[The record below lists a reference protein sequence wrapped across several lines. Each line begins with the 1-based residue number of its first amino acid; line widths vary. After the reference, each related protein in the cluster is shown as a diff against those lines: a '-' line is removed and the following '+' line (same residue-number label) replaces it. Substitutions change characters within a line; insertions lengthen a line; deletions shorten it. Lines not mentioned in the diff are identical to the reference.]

1 MLIRNKL
8 LATVLVAPLV
18 FSTGQLQA
26 LTVDKDCSYTDT
38 TVSETAGTITATR
51 NYKSATADYSENHRV
66 CVVKFDANIDGKWRK
81 AHANYIFGPNLSQ
94 NDACEKAKEKA
105 KVRVLEQHALV
116 VINSNTQNKC
126 VEVLRSKPKV
136 VYVDRPVYVEKKV
149 YVNRPVV
156 KKVYVNRPAV
166 QYNSQPRVMGNVVGP
181 AQCYVDCVRGNCSC
195 YDALIRKKNRGLLG
209 FSNNELMGL
218 FNFGQL
224 IYGQYSMRN

>member
-8 LATVLVAPLV
+8 LATALAVPLV
-18 FSTGQLQA
+18 FSIGPLQA
-26 LTVDKDCSYTDT
+26 LTADKNCDYTDT
-38 TVSETAGTITATR
+38 TVSKTAGTITATR

-66 CVVKFDANIDGKWRK
+66 CVVKFDANIDGKWQK

-105 KVRVLEQHALV
+105 KVKVLEKHAPV

-126 VEVLRSKPKV
+126 VETLRSKPKV

-149 YVNRPVV
+149 YVNKPRTVV
-156 KKVYVNRPAV
+156 R
-166 QYNSQPRVMGNVVGP
+166 QHSHNSTSRRMGP
-181 AQCYVDCVRGNCSC
+181 AQCYAECVKGNCEC
-195 YDALIRKKNRGLLG
+195 YDTLYQEKKNRNSLFGLDNG
-209 FSNNELMGL
+209 QLMKL

-224 IYGQYSMRN
+224 IYGQVGMRN